1 MADLAINTLVEA
13 SINDE
18 TGFVACSAG
27 GDKVKVRKGG
37 VFLRVKNTN
46 GATRTVTLTAV
57 KTSFAKEG
65 FGTVTRGNIVVV
77 VGATTGDR
85 MIGPIPPGA
94 FADANGDCAITY
106 DAVTNLTIKAYECPQ
121 V

>member
-1 MADLAINTLVEA
+1 MADLTIYTLAEA
-13 SINDE
+13 GVDAAAN
-18 TGFVACSAG
+18 FVACAAG

-37 VFLRVKNTN
+37 VFLHAKNTN
-46 GATRTVTLTAV
+46 AAVRNITLTAV

-65 FGTVTRGNIVVV
+65 FGTVTRGNIVVQV
-77 VGATTGDR
+77 PATTGER
-85 MIGPIPPGA
+85 ILGPIPPGA
-94 FADANGDCAITY
+94 FGDANGDCAITY